1 MPYLCCCQ
9 EYEDMYSIEDLGRFY
24 FQYQTEVLPRGESV
38 QSFCAWN
45 KVPYNIYSKWY
56 RDTRSRIVE
65 MTVDGCPEE
74 NWTPSETQ
82 PESDKSPQRYR
93 FCYVNNF
100 TDMDC
105 KYRFLSP

>member
-24 FQYQTEVLPRGESV
+24 FWYQTEALPRGESV
-38 QSFCAWN
+38 QSSCIRN

-56 RDTRSRIVE
+56 RDTRSWIVYV
-65 MTVDGCPEE
+65 TVDGRPEE

-82 PESDKSPQRYR
+82 PESDKRPQRCR
-93 FCYVNNF
+93 FCNVNNF

-105 KYRFLSP
+105 KYCFLSP